1 MRNVE
6 HKGQNSLSSDRFS
19 GVEVEEQVSPRS
31 KNMKAKLILIVIL
44 MTVIPASTSAQTKS
58 GDDSAATNPS
68 AAPDGMAPDAG
79 SPYVPAGPGSPGP
92 PEASQVYQAVMVA
105 ITQNF
110 SANLAGITEAVQQ
123 GKMSSEEGKTSSAQQ
138 YLIAQMQFQL
148 LTAWRQMEKQ
158 NLAKVPAPD
167 DKSDASPT
175 DDNEIVL
182 VEPPFSSFQLTEGV
196 AEHLSLT
203 QSQKKAIQQVM
214 TLERHRMD
222 PLMAQLRS
230 EREKVL
236 ALDPQRSNKKEIK
249 TLADAQAALLAKFI
263 VDNARMQSE
272 IYKLL
277 TPEQQR
283 KLDDLKRS
291 GESGTVASR

>member
-1 MRNVE
+1 
-6 HKGQNSLSSDRFS
+6 
-19 GVEVEEQVSPRS
+19 
-31 KNMKAKLILIVIL
+31 
-44 MTVIPASTSAQTKS
+44 
-58 GDDSAATNPS
+58 
-68 AAPDGMAPDAG
+68 
-79 SPYVPAGPGSPGP
+79 
-92 PEASQVYQAVMVA
+92 
-105 ITQNF
+105 
-110 SANLAGITEAVQQ
+110 
-123 GKMSSEEGKTSSAQQ
+123 MSSEEGKTSSAEQ

-158 NLAKVPAPD
+158 DLAKVPAPD
-167 DKSDASPT
+167 DKSEASPSN
-175 DDNEIVL
+175 DNEIVL
-182 VEPPFSSFQLTEGV
+182 VELPFSSFQLTEGV

-214 TLERHRMD
+214 TRERHRME

-230 EREKVL
+230 EREKLL